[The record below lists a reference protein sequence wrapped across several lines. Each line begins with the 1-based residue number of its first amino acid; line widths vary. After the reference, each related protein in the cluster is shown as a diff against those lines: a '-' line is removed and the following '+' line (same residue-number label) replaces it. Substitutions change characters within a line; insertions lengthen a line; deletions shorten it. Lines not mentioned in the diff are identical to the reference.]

1 MSVLMD
7 GIMWG
12 AALGGILGLTNA
24 GGFLLTGTSFV
35 DWTLS
40 SVGGTAVSTMG
51 LQGRGR

>member
-35 DWTLS
+35 DCTLS
-40 SVGGTAVSTMG
+40 SVGGTPGAFASG
-51 LQGRGR
+51 AGRGR